1 MVGRFGGSSAG
12 FVVAALNAASAA
24 SREVVVRRVLSAGIL
39 YPRPSASYILALAR
53 REMFAANSE
62 RPWERRPTGRIVP
75 VFGHGDQTFALGLF
89 PGSFA
94 RTSDGFRLLAGL
106 ALRRLFVGLATLHL
120 TKNALTLHLL
130 L

>member
-12 FVVAALNAASAA
+12 FVVAALIQPPPVKWSFVGFCLQAF
-24 SREVVVRRVLSAGIL
+24 
-39 YPRPSASYILALAR
+39 YILALAR

-94 RTSDGFRLLAGL
+94 RTSDGFRLLAGV